1 MRITNVEEYQHIVDA
16 EWEILYD
23 KLRKIESS
31 GAKIV
36 LSRLPIGDVA
46 TQWFADR

>member
-1 MRITNVEEYQHIVDA
+1 MSCLQKVVDA

-23 KLRKIESS
+23 KLSLIEKS

-36 LSRLPIGDVA
+36 LSKLPIGDVA